1 MVILQWVLIVL
12 SVPLIVLMIIQT
24 RKSAMALDE
33 RIEEYKE
40 EQEAA
45 QSKPGP
51 VNPYDDLAAIVG
63 HDFGKPNKDR
73 GK

>member
-12 SVPLIVLMIIQT
+12 SVPLIVLMVIQT
-24 RKSAMALDE
+24 RKRARALDE

-45 QSKPGP
+45 KSQPGP
-51 VNPYDDLAAIVG
+51 INPYDDLSKLI
-63 HDFGKPNKDR
+63 HIDPDRLNKNP
-73 GK
+73 KS